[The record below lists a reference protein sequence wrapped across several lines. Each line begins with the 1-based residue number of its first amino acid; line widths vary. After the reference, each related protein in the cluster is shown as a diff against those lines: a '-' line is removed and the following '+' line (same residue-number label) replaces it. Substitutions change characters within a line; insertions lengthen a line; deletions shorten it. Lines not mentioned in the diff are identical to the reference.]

1 MAAETSYRRVGVET
15 SWQRVD
21 AETREAE
28 RGARTRDGREGDRE
42 RVGSGGEWVFSA
54 PHLRCKMKGAGGVLS
69 RGGSAAQRPLAALP
83 RIFGGADRRSA
94 AKGALDLSVS
104 KSRYSHVQSTLKFDQ
119 FYRKKTLTSIA
130 SKRKGKL

>member
-1 MAAETSYRRVGVET
+1 MET

-28 RGARTRDGREGDRE
+28 RGARTRDGDRE

-69 RGGSAAQRPLAALP
+69 RGGGAAQRPLAALP

-119 FYRKKTLTSIA
+119 LYRKKH
-130 SKRKGKL
+130 

>member
-1 MAAETSYRRVGVET
+1 VAAETSYRRVGVET

-42 RVGSGGEWVFSA
+42 RVGSGGEWVLSA

-69 RGGSAAQRPLAALP
+69 QGGSAAQRPLAALP

-94 AKGALDLSVS
+94 VKGDLDLFVS
-104 KSRYSHVQSTLKFDQ
+104 KSRYS
-119 FYRKKTLTSIA
+119 A
-130 SKRKGKL
+130 SKVLLSLTNFIEKNINIYCVEEKR

>member
-1 MAAETSYRRVGVET
+1 M
-15 SWQRVD
+15 D

-69 RGGSAAQRPLAALP
+69 RGGGAARRRGLWQRSPESLVERTGEVLP
-83 RIFGGADRRSA
+83 
-94 AKGALDLSVS
+94 KGP
-104 KSRYSHVQSTLKFDQ
+104 
-119 FYRKKTLTSIA
+119 
-130 SKRKGKL
+130 